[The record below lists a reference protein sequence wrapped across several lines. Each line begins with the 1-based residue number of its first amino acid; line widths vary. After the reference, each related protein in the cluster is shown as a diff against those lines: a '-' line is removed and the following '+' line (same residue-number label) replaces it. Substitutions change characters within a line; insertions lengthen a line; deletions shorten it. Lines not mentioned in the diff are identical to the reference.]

1 MDSTVQALLAATA
14 SFIVVTL
21 IYGLISL
28 LCKLTTNP
36 KNQTRR
42 RTIPEPNN
50 HSSSFNVDASA
61 SFDSS
66 LDQISMNELIAA
78 TGNFASD
85 GIIGDGSFGL
95 VYKARLSHG
104 VTVAVKKLSED
115 AFQGLREF
123 HAEMETLGKIR
134 HRNLVKILG
143 YCVSGD
149 DRILI
154 YEFIERGSLDQWLQ
168 DTSPVVSDVSW
179 PLSWETRI
187 KIIKGVALG
196 LSFLHG
202 LETPIIHRDIKAS
215 NVLLDSEF
223 EAHIADFGLARRVKA
238 LHSHVSTQVAGT
250 MGYMPPE
257 YKAGVTLA
265 TLMADVYSFGI
276 LMLEVATG
284 RRPNWPVKMEDGKEV
299 GLIEWA
305 RIMVTQGRHVEMIDR
320 TVSRDGL
327 KETEVREFL
336 RIASLCTSEIAR
348 ERPSMEDVV
357 TLLDSIFGQCDHDHG
372 HDHSIE
378 IDSTIFAESSN

>member
-1 MDSTVQALLAATA
+1 MEPTVQALLAASA
-14 SFIVVTL
+14 SFFIVTL
-21 IYGLISL
+21 IFALICF
-28 LCKLTTNP
+28 LCRLTTKPNT
-36 KNQTRR
+36 QTRS
-42 RTIPEPNN
+42 RTIPEPRNV
-50 HSSSFNVDASA
+50 SSSINIDESA
-61 SFDSS
+61 TFDPS
-66 LDQISMNELIAA
+66 LQISMTDLVVA
-78 TGNFASD
+78 TRNFATD

-95 VYKARLSHG
+95 VYKACLSDG
-104 VTVAVKKLSED
+104 ATVAVKKLSED

-134 HRNLVKILG
+134 HPNLVKILG
-143 YCVSGD
+143 YCVSGT

-168 DTSPVVSDVSW
+168 DTSPVVGDVSW
-179 PLSWETRI
+179 PLPWETRT

-215 NVLLDSEF
+215 NVLLDLEF

-265 TLMADVYSFGI
+265 TLKADVYSFGI

-284 RRPNWPVKMEDGKEV
+284 RRPNWPVKMDNGREV

-305 RIMVTQGRHVEMIDR
+305 VTMVAEDRQIDMIDKSLS
-320 TVSRDGL
+320 TDGL
-327 KETEVREFL
+327 KEDEIREFL
-336 RIASLCTSEIAR
+336 RIACLCTSEMSR
-348 ERPSMEDVV
+348 ERPSMEEVV
-357 TLLDSIFGQCDHDHG
+357 TMLESLCGQCEEHKDKEEVQ
-372 HDHSIE
+372 DHSI
-378 IDSTIFAESSN
+378 N